1 MLIQKG
7 NVLLFEENGFAV
19 RDIRVEEGKIVE
31 IAPSIPPGEGET
43 CYDASGKYVTP
54 GLIDA
59 HTFSALFKFPIQN
72 RAPFKAP
79 MDVPATASI
88 LVSIPASRRAR
99 HTPIW

>member
-31 IAPSIPPGEGET
+31 IAPSIPPREGET

-59 HTFSALFKFPIQN
+59 HSHICISEEG
-72 RAPFKAP
+72 
-79 MDVPATASI
+79 MGDVGDDCCDYS
-88 LVSIPASRRAR
+88 
-99 HTPIW
+99 